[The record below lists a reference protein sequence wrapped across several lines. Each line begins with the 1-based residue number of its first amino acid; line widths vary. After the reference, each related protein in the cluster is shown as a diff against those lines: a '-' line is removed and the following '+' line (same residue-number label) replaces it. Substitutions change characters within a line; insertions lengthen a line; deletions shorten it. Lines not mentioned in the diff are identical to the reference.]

1 MKRKL
6 TAVIMAAILALA
18 TFVPVLAAPSDWA
31 ADYVQEAIELGI
43 VPSTLQSNFYR
54 TTTRAEFA
62 ALAVALYENQRGT
75 ITGRESFDD
84 TNSIAVGKAAYIGIV
99 QGVGDNRFNPY
110 GMLTREQAAV
120 LVARLAEALGQ
131 PLPAHNPTF
140 ADNNQISSWAM
151 EGVGQAQA
159 AAIMGGVGDNRF
171 DPAGSYTREQS
182 IVTMM
187 RLYNLIVY
195 REFDIGITDPPPS
208 GTSDTTPDEP
218 PAAAVFTVQPA
229 SSITIPDRRLT
240 VEERQEWIDE
250 YLAMGGATA
259 FELEVIRLVNM
270 ERAAHGLNPVAL
282 CHTLML
288 AARFYAQTMA
298 NLNTTLG
305 HREGPYGGSFETAD
319 AFGDRMVAVRAAN
332 GIAGRWTPED
342 AVQAWMDSPGHRA
355 NILNASVTRMG
366 TGFHLGGQW
375 GVFGYQL
382 FGGGEATP
390 QP

>member
-1 MKRKL
+1 MKKRF
-6 TAVIMAAILALA
+6 TALVMAVILALA

-31 ADYVQEAIELGI
+31 EEYVQEAIELGI

-54 TTTRAEFA
+54 PTTRAEFA

-75 ITGRESFDD
+75 ITGRESFID

-110 GMLTREQAAV
+110 GVLTREQAAV
-120 LVARLAEALGQ
+120 LVARLADALGQ
-131 PLPAHNPTF
+131 PLPEQAPTF
-140 ADNNQISSWAM
+140 ADNNQISDWALV
-151 EGVGQAQA
+151 GVGQAQA
-159 AAIMGGVGDNRF
+159 ATIMGGVGDNRF
-171 DPAGSYTREQS
+171 DPRGSYTREQS

-195 REFDIGITDPPPS
+195 REFDIGITDPPPT
-208 GTSDTTPDEP
+208 GLDTTPDDP
-218 PAAAVFTVQPA
+218 PAAAVFTIQPA
-229 SSITIPDRRLT
+229 SSITIPNRRLT
-240 VEERQEWIDE
+240 VQERQEWIDE
-250 YLAMGGATA
+250 YMEMGGATA
-259 FELEVIRLVNM
+259 FELEVVRLVNV
-270 ERAAHGLNPVAL
+270 ERVAQGLNPVEL

-319 AFGDRMVAVRAAN
+319 AFGDRMVGLRAAN
-332 GIAGRWTPED
+332 GIAGRWTPAD
-342 AVQAWMDSPGHRA
+342 AVQGWMDSPGHRA
-355 NILNASVTRMG
+355 NILNPNITRMG

-382 FGGGEATP
+382 FGGGDATP